1 MKMKYFSCFI
11 SCLVQQSAVRAD
23 ESPETLETA
32 RQHCED
38 WFVNQGEELE
48 NIFFDYVASGASGD
62 VYRCE
67 SLRFVSMKVLLKNF
81 NSHSSPDS

>member
-1 MKMKYFSCFI
+1 MKYFSFFI

-32 RQHCED
+32 KQHCED

>member
-1 MKMKYFSCFI
+1 MKMKYFSFFI

-32 RQHCED
+32 KQHCED

-48 NIFFDYVASGASGD
+48 NTFIND
-62 VYRCE
+62 
-67 SLRFVSMKVLLKNF
+67 LLTSNKL
-81 NSHSSPDS
+81 